1 MEGLR
6 FINWNILNVI
16 YFLNVVGP
24 SGRVGIF
31 YDLGQ
36 LLLERMLEL
45 QMLSPKPYT
54 LNPNPKIQNPKSES
68 LSPKYTQYNTI
79 ILWIK
84 SLEKP
89 CD

>member
-6 FINWNILNVI
+6 FISWNILKVI

-24 SGRVGIF
+24 NGRVGIF

-45 QMLSPKPYT
+45 EMLNPKP
-54 LNPNPKIQNPKSES
+54 
-68 LSPKYTQYNTI
+68 
-79 ILWIK
+79 
-84 SLEKP
+84 
-89 CD
+89 